1 MGYEVGAR
9 SSVSPLASSMTMRPW
24 GSTKLSSV
32 APAHV
37 GLQPA
42 RLGSQPARLGLQWA
56 TGHTEPLTTTTDRAP
71 HVVLLLL
78 LAH

>member
-42 RLGSQPARLGLQWA
+42 RLGLQWA